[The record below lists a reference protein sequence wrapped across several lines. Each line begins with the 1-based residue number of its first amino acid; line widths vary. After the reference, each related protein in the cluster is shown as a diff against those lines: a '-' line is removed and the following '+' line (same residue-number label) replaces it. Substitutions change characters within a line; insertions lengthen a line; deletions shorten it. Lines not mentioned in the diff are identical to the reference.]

1 MKKIYTGIDLGSHGI
16 KIVVCEVVNNK
27 FHVLAASNTRCKGI
41 KNGIVTDIEEA
52 KMYLVKAKKD
62 VEEML
67 GITID
72 QAVVTVPS
80 SDIVFDIVE
89 GKVLVEA
96 DDKTIS
102 SNDINNVFQE
112 AVLGKVEENRELI
125 TITPILFQ
133 VEDGEEDGGIVK
145 DPKGMTGENLF
156 VKAVIT
162 SIPKANFRNVINLLK
177 ACEIEVVDVTYGSIG
192 DYYEA
197 RNPDF
202 DKSVSAIVN
211 IGYSKTEV
219 SIFNKGIMI
228 KNEIIDSGSRLI
240 DKDLAYVYN
249 LKRSQAKALKEKFAV
264 SNTRYSDINDTIE
277 LTNKNGEDIVLNQLE
292 VSEVVEARLVDL
304 LKLAKKQINILTNR
318 EISYIIITGGIS
330 ELAGFEYVVENV
342 FDRRCSTLDVRT
354 MGIRNNM
361 YSSSYGIIKYFHNKL
376 DLRGLSY
383 SMVSEKEANNL
394 VSTKGKSSNSFND
407 NIISKVFGYFSGE

>member
-1 MKKIYTGIDLGSHGI
+1 MKKIYTGIDLGSFSI

-41 KNGIVTDIEEA
+41 KNGLVTDMEEA
-52 KMYLVKAKKD
+52 SIYLKKAKKE
-62 VEEML
+62 VEDML

-80 SDIVFDIVE
+80 IDKDFDIVE
-89 GKVLVEA
+89 GKVNVEDENKMVSA
-96 DDKTIS
+96 T
-102 SNDINNVFQE
+102 DINNVFQD
-112 AVLGKVEENRELI
+112 AVLGKVNETKELI
-125 TITPILFQ
+125 TITPIFFQ
-133 VEDGEEDGGIVK
+133 VDDKEPVK
-145 DPKGMTGENLF
+145 DPKGMVGESLF

-162 SIPKANFRNVINLLK
+162 SIPKENFRNTVNLLK
-177 ACEIEVVDVTYGSIG
+177 NCGITPVDVTYSIMG

-197 RNPDF
+197 RNIDF
-202 DKSVSAIVN
+202 DKSVSAIIN

-228 KNEIIDSGSRLI
+228 KDEMIDSGSKLI
-240 DKDLAYVYN
+240 DKDLSYVYN
-249 LKRSQAKALKEKFAV
+249 LKRSQARVLKENFAV
-264 SNTRYSDINDTIE
+264 SNTRYSDVNDTIE
-277 LTNKNGEDIVLNQLE
+277 LTNKNGDDITLNQLE

-304 LKLAKKQINILTNR
+304 LRLAKKQINILTNR

-342 FDRRCSTLDVRT
+342 FDRRCSILDINN
-354 MGIRNNM
+354 MGIRSNM
-361 YSSSYGIIKYFHNKL
+361 YSSSYGIVKYFHNKL

-394 VSTKGKSSNSFND
+394 ISTKGKTLNNSHD
-407 NIISKVFGYFSGE
+407 NIISKVFSYFSGE

>member
-1 MKKIYTGIDLGSHGI
+1 MKKIYTGIDLGSFSI

-41 KNGIVTDIEEA
+41 KNGLVTDMEEA
-52 KMYLVKAKKD
+52 SIYLKKAKKE
-62 VEEML
+62 VEDML

-80 SDIVFDIVE
+80 IDKDFDIVE
-89 GKVLVEA
+89 GKVNVEDENKMVSA
-96 DDKTIS
+96 T
-102 SNDINNVFQE
+102 DINNVFQD
-112 AVLGKVEENRELI
+112 AVLGKVNETKELI
-125 TITPILFQ
+125 TITPIFFQ
-133 VEDGEEDGGIVK
+133 VDDKEPVK
-145 DPKGMTGENLF
+145 DPKGMVGESLF

-162 SIPKANFRNVINLLK
+162 SIPKENFRNTVNLLK
-177 ACEIEVVDVTYGSIG
+177 NCGITPVDVTYGIMG

-197 RNPDF
+197 RNIDF
-202 DKSVSAIVN
+202 DKSVSAIIN

-228 KNEIIDSGSRLI
+228 KDEMIDSGSKLI
-240 DKDLAYVYN
+240 DKDLSYVYN
-249 LKRSQAKALKEKFAV
+249 LKRSQARVLKENFAV
-264 SNTRYSDINDTIE
+264 SNTRYSDVNDTIE
-277 LTNKNGEDIVLNQLE
+277 LTNKNGDDITLNQLE

-304 LKLAKKQINILTNR
+304 LRLAKKQINILTNR

-342 FDRRCSTLDVRT
+342 FDRRCSILDINN
-354 MGIRNNM
+354 MGIRSNM
-361 YSSSYGIIKYFHNKL
+361 YSSSYGIVKYFHNKL

-394 VSTKGKSSNSFND
+394 ISTKGKTLNNSHD
-407 NIISKVFGYFSGE
+407 NIISKVFSYFSGE

>member
-1 MKKIYTGIDLGSHGI
+1 MKKIYTGIDLGSFSI

-41 KNGIVTDIEEA
+41 KNGLVTDMEEA
-52 KMYLVKAKKD
+52 SIYLKKAKKE
-62 VEEML
+62 VEDML

-80 SDIVFDIVE
+80 IDKDFDIVE
-89 GKVLVEA
+89 GKVNVE
-96 DDKTIS
+96 DENKMIS
-102 SNDINNVFQE
+102 ATDINNVFQD
-112 AVLGKVEENRELI
+112 AVLGKVNETKELI
-125 TITPILFQ
+125 TITPIFFQ
-133 VEDGEEDGGIVK
+133 VDDKEPVK
-145 DPKGMTGENLF
+145 DPKGMIGESLF

-162 SIPKANFRNVINLLK
+162 SIPKENFRNTVNLLK
-177 ACEIEVVDVTYGSIG
+177 NCGITPVDVTYGIMG

-197 RNPDF
+197 RNIDF
-202 DKSVSAIVN
+202 DKSVSAIIN

-228 KNEIIDSGSRLI
+228 KDEMIDSGSKLI
-240 DKDLAYVYN
+240 DKDLSYVYN
-249 LKRSQAKALKEKFAV
+249 LKRSQARVLKENFAV
-264 SNTRYSDINDTIE
+264 SNTRYSDVNDTIE
-277 LTNKNGEDIVLNQLE
+277 LTNKNGDDITLNQLE

-304 LKLAKKQINILTNR
+304 LRLAKKQINILTNR

-342 FDRRCSTLDVRT
+342 FDRRCSILDINT
-354 MGIRNNM
+354 MGIRSNM
-361 YSSSYGIIKYFHNKL
+361 YSSSYGIVKYFHNKL

-394 VSTKGKSSNSFND
+394 ISTKGKTLNNSHD
-407 NIISKVFGYFSGE
+407 NIISKVFSYFSGE

>member
-1 MKKIYTGIDLGSHGI
+1 MKKIYTGIDLGSFSI

-41 KNGIVTDIEEA
+41 KNGLVTDMEEA
-52 KMYLVKAKKD
+52 SIYLKKAKKE
-62 VEEML
+62 VEDML

-80 SDIVFDIVE
+80 VDKDFDIVE
-89 GKVLVEA
+89 GKVNVEDENKMVSA
-96 DDKTIS
+96 T
-102 SNDINNVFQE
+102 DINNVFQD
-112 AVLGKVEENRELI
+112 AVLGKVNETKELI
-125 TITPILFQ
+125 TITPIFFQ
-133 VEDGEEDGGIVK
+133 VDDKEPVK
-145 DPKGMTGENLF
+145 DPKGMVGESLF

-162 SIPKANFRNVINLLK
+162 SIPKENFRNTVNLLK
-177 ACEIEVVDVTYGSIG
+177 NCGITPVDVTYGIMG

-197 RNPDF
+197 RNIDF
-202 DKSVSAIVN
+202 DKSVSAIIN

-228 KNEIIDSGSRLI
+228 KDEMIDSGSKLI
-240 DKDLAYVYN
+240 DKDLSYVYN
-249 LKRSQAKALKEKFAV
+249 LKRSQAKVLKENFAV
-264 SNTRYSDINDTIE
+264 SNTRYSDVNDTIE
-277 LTNKNGEDIVLNQLE
+277 LTNKNGDDITLNQLE

-304 LKLAKKQINILTNR
+304 LRLAKKQINILTNR

-342 FDRRCSTLDVRT
+342 FDRRCSILDINT
-354 MGIRNNM
+354 MGIRSNM
-361 YSSSYGIIKYFHNKL
+361 YSSSYGIVKYFHNKL

-394 VSTKGKSSNSFND
+394 ISTKGKTLNNSHD
-407 NIISKVFGYFSGE
+407 NIISKVFSYFSGE

>member
-1 MKKIYTGIDLGSHGI
+1 MKKIYTGIDLGSFSI

-27 FHVLAASNTRCKGI
+27 FHVLAASNTRCKSI
-41 KNGIVTDIEEA
+41 KNGLVTDMEEA
-52 KMYLVKAKKD
+52 SIYLKKAKKE
-62 VEEML
+62 VEDML

-80 SDIVFDIVE
+80 IDKDFDIVE
-89 GKVLVEA
+89 GKVNVEDENKMVSA
-96 DDKTIS
+96 T
-102 SNDINNVFQE
+102 DINNVFQD
-112 AVLGKVEENRELI
+112 AVLGKVNETKELI
-125 TITPILFQ
+125 TITPIFFQ
-133 VEDGEEDGGIVK
+133 VDDKEPVK
-145 DPKGMTGENLF
+145 DPKGMVGESLF

-162 SIPKANFRNVINLLK
+162 SIPKENFRNTVNLLK
-177 ACEIEVVDVTYGSIG
+177 NCGITPVDVTYGIMG

-197 RNPDF
+197 RNIDF
-202 DKSVSAIVN
+202 DKSVSAIIN

-228 KNEIIDSGSRLI
+228 KDEMIDSGSNLI
-240 DKDLAYVYN
+240 DKDLSYVYN
-249 LKRSQAKALKEKFAV
+249 LKRSQARVLKENFAV
-264 SNTRYSDINDTIE
+264 SNTRYSDVNDTIE
-277 LTNKNGEDIVLNQLE
+277 LTNKNGDDITLNQLE

-304 LKLAKKQINILTNR
+304 LRLAKKQINILTNR

-342 FDRRCSTLDVRT
+342 FDRRCSILDINT
-354 MGIRNNM
+354 MGIRSNM
-361 YSSSYGIIKYFHNKL
+361 YSSSYGIVKYFHNKL

-394 VSTKGKSSNSFND
+394 ISTKGKTLNNSHD
-407 NIISKVFGYFSGE
+407 NIISKVFSYFSGE

>member
-1 MKKIYTGIDLGSHGI
+1 MKKIYTGIDLGSFSI

-41 KNGIVTDIEEA
+41 KNGLVTDMEEA
-52 KMYLVKAKKD
+52 SIYLKKAKKE
-62 VEEML
+62 VEDML

-80 SDIVFDIVE
+80 IDKDFDIVE
-89 GKVLVEA
+89 GKVNVEDENKMVSA
-96 DDKTIS
+96 T
-102 SNDINNVFQE
+102 DINNVFQD
-112 AVLGKVEENRELI
+112 AVLGKVNETKELI
-125 TITPILFQ
+125 TITPIFFQ
-133 VEDGEEDGGIVK
+133 VDDKEPVK
-145 DPKGMTGENLF
+145 DPKGMVGESLF

-162 SIPKANFRNVINLLK
+162 SIPKENFRNTVNLLK
-177 ACEIEVVDVTYGSIG
+177 NCGITPVDVTYGIMG

-197 RNPDF
+197 RNIDF
-202 DKSVSAIVN
+202 DKSVSAIIN

-228 KNEIIDSGSRLI
+228 KDEMIDSGSKLI
-240 DKDLAYVYN
+240 DKDLSYVYH
-249 LKRSQAKALKEKFAV
+249 LKRSQARVLKENFAV
-264 SNTRYSDINDTIE
+264 SNTRYSDVNDTIE
-277 LTNKNGEDIVLNQLE
+277 LTNKNGDDITLNQLE

-304 LKLAKKQINILTNR
+304 LRLAKKQINILTNR

-342 FDRRCSTLDVRT
+342 FDRRCSILDINT
-354 MGIRNNM
+354 MGIRSNM
-361 YSSSYGIIKYFHNKL
+361 YSSSYGIVKYFHNKL

-394 VSTKGKSSNSFND
+394 ISTKGKTLNNSHD
-407 NIISKVFGYFSGE
+407 NIISKVFSYFSGE

>member
-1 MKKIYTGIDLGSHGI
+1 MKKIYTGIDLGSFSI

-41 KNGIVTDIEEA
+41 KNGLVTDMEEA
-52 KMYLVKAKKD
+52 SIYLKKAKKE
-62 VEEML
+62 VEDML

-80 SDIVFDIVE
+80 IDKDFDIVE
-89 GKVLVEA
+89 GKVNVEDENKMVSA
-96 DDKTIS
+96 T
-102 SNDINNVFQE
+102 DINNVFQD
-112 AVLGKVEENRELI
+112 AVLGKVNETKELI
-125 TITPILFQ
+125 TITPIFFQ
-133 VEDGEEDGGIVK
+133 VDDKEPVK
-145 DPKGMTGENLF
+145 DPKGMIGESLF

-162 SIPKANFRNVINLLK
+162 SIPKENFRNTVNLLK
-177 ACEIEVVDVTYGSIG
+177 NCGITPVDVTYGIMG

-197 RNPDF
+197 RNIDF
-202 DKSVSAIVN
+202 DKSVSAIIN

-228 KNEIIDSGSRLI
+228 KDEMIDSGSKLI
-240 DKDLAYVYN
+240 DKDLSYVYN
-249 LKRSQAKALKEKFAV
+249 LKRSQARVLKENFAV
-264 SNTRYSDINDTIE
+264 SNTRYSDVNDTIE
-277 LTNKNGEDIVLNQLE
+277 LTNKNGDDITLNQLE

-304 LKLAKKQINILTNR
+304 LRLAKKQINILTNR

-342 FDRRCSTLDVRT
+342 FGRRCSILDINT
-354 MGIRNNM
+354 MGIRSNM
-361 YSSSYGIIKYFHNKL
+361 YSSSYGIVKYFHNKL

-394 VSTKGKSSNSFND
+394 ISTKGKTLNNSHD
-407 NIISKVFGYFSGE
+407 NIISKVFSYFSGE

>member
-1 MKKIYTGIDLGSHGI
+1 MKKIYTGIDLGSFSI

-41 KNGIVTDIEEA
+41 KNGLVTDIEEA
-52 KMYLVKAKKD
+52 SIYLKKAKKE
-62 VEEML
+62 VEDML

-80 SDIVFDIVE
+80 IDKDFDIVE
-89 GKVLVEA
+89 GKVTVE
-96 DDKTIS
+96 DENKMVSGT
-102 SNDINNVFQE
+102 DINNVFQD
-112 AVLGKVEENRELI
+112 AVLGKVNETKELI
-125 TITPILFQ
+125 TITPIFFQ
-133 VEDGEEDGGIVK
+133 VDDKEPVK
-145 DPKGMTGENLF
+145 DPKGMLGESLF

-162 SIPKANFRNVINLLK
+162 SIPKENFRNTVNLLK
-177 ACEIEVVDVTYGSIG
+177 SCNITPVDVTYGIIG

-197 RNPDF
+197 RNIDF
-202 DKSVSAIVN
+202 DKSVSAIIN

-228 KNEIIDSGSRLI
+228 KDEMIDSGSKLI
-240 DKDLAYVYN
+240 DKDLSYVYN
-249 LKRSQAKALKEKFAV
+249 LKRSQARVLKENFAV
-264 SNTRYSDINDTIE
+264 SNTRYSDVNDTIE
-277 LTNKNGEDIVLNQLE
+277 LTNKNGDDITLNQLE

-304 LKLAKKQINILTNR
+304 LRLAKKQINILTNR

-342 FDRRCSTLDVRT
+342 FDRRCSILDIGT
-354 MGIRNNM
+354 MGIRSNM

-394 VSTKGKSSNSFND
+394 ISTKGKTLNNSHD
-407 NIISKVFGYFSGE
+407 NIISKVFSYFSGE

>member
-1 MKKIYTGIDLGSHGI
+1 MKKIYTGIDLGSFSI

-41 KNGIVTDIEEA
+41 KNGLVTDMEEA
-52 KMYLVKAKKD
+52 SIYLKKAKKE
-62 VEEML
+62 VEDML

-80 SDIVFDIVE
+80 VDKDFDIVE
-89 GKVLVEA
+89 GKVNVEDENKMVSA
-96 DDKTIS
+96 T
-102 SNDINNVFQE
+102 DINNVFQD
-112 AVLGKVEENRELI
+112 AVLGRVNETKELI
-125 TITPILFQ
+125 TITPIFFQ
-133 VEDGEEDGGIVK
+133 VDDKEPVK
-145 DPKGMTGENLF
+145 DPKGMVGESLF

-162 SIPKANFRNVINLLK
+162 SIPKENFRNTVNLLK
-177 ACEIEVVDVTYGSIG
+177 NCGITPVDVTYGIMG

-197 RNPDF
+197 RNIDF
-202 DKSVSAIVN
+202 DKSVSAIIN

-228 KNEIIDSGSRLI
+228 KDEMIDSGSKLI
-240 DKDLAYVYN
+240 DKDLSYVYN
-249 LKRSQAKALKEKFAV
+249 LKRSQAKALKENFAV
-264 SNTRYSDINDTIE
+264 SNTRYSDVNDTIE
-277 LTNKNGEDIVLNQLE
+277 LTNKNGDDITLNQLE

-304 LKLAKKQINILTNR
+304 LRLAKKQINILTNR

-342 FDRRCSTLDVRT
+342 FDRRCSILDINT
-354 MGIRNNM
+354 MGIRSNM
-361 YSSSYGIIKYFHNKL
+361 YSSSYGIVKYFHNKL

-394 VSTKGKSSNSFND
+394 ISTKGKTLNNSHD
-407 NIISKVFGYFSGE
+407 NIISKVFSYFSGE

>member
-1 MKKIYTGIDLGSHGI
+1 MKKIYTGIDLGSFSI

-41 KNGIVTDIEEA
+41 KNGLVTDMEEA
-52 KMYLVKAKKD
+52 SIYLKKAKKE
-62 VEEML
+62 VEDML

-72 QAVVTVPS
+72 QAVVTVS
-80 SDIVFDIVE
+80 SIDKDFDIVE
-89 GKVLVEA
+89 GKVNVEDENKMVSA
-96 DDKTIS
+96 T
-102 SNDINNVFQE
+102 DINNVFQD
-112 AVLGKVEENRELI
+112 AVLGKVNETKELI
-125 TITPILFQ
+125 TITPIFFQ
-133 VEDGEEDGGIVK
+133 VDDKEPVK
-145 DPKGMTGENLF
+145 DPKGMVGESLF

-162 SIPKANFRNVINLLK
+162 SIPKENFRNTVNLLK
-177 ACEIEVVDVTYGSIG
+177 SCGITPVDVTYGIMG

-197 RNPDF
+197 RNIDF
-202 DKSVSAIVN
+202 DKSVSAIIN

-228 KNEIIDSGSRLI
+228 KDEMIDSGSKLI
-240 DKDLAYVYN
+240 DKDLSYVYN
-249 LKRSQAKALKEKFAV
+249 LKRSQARVLKENFAV
-264 SNTRYSDINDTIE
+264 SNTRYSDVNDTIE
-277 LTNKNGEDIVLNQLE
+277 LTNKNGDDITLNQLE

-304 LKLAKKQINILTNR
+304 LRLAKKQINILTNR

-342 FDRRCSTLDVRT
+342 FDRRCSILDINT
-354 MGIRNNM
+354 MGIRSNM
-361 YSSSYGIIKYFHNKL
+361 YSSSYGIVKYFHNKL

-394 VSTKGKSSNSFND
+394 ISTKGKTLNNSHD
-407 NIISKVFGYFSGE
+407 NIISKVFSYFSGE

>member
-1 MKKIYTGIDLGSHGI
+1 MKKIYTGIDLGSFSI
-16 KIVVCEVVNNK
+16 KIVVCEVVNNR

-41 KNGIVTDIEEA
+41 KNGLVTDMEEA
-52 KMYLVKAKKD
+52 SIYLKKAKKE
-62 VEEML
+62 VEDML

-80 SDIVFDIVE
+80 IDKDFDIVE
-89 GKVLVEA
+89 GKVNVEDENKMVSA
-96 DDKTIS
+96 T
-102 SNDINNVFQE
+102 DINNVFQD
-112 AVLGKVEENRELI
+112 AVLGKVNETKELI
-125 TITPILFQ
+125 TITPIFFQ
-133 VEDGEEDGGIVK
+133 VDDKEPVK
-145 DPKGMTGENLF
+145 DPKGMVGESLF

-162 SIPKANFRNVINLLK
+162 SIPKENFRNTVNLLK
-177 ACEIEVVDVTYGSIG
+177 NCGITPVDVTYGIMG

-197 RNPDF
+197 RNIDF
-202 DKSVSAIVN
+202 DKSVSAIIN

-228 KNEIIDSGSRLI
+228 KDEMIDSGSKLI
-240 DKDLAYVYN
+240 DKDLSYVYN
-249 LKRSQAKALKEKFAV
+249 LKRSQARVLKENFAV
-264 SNTRYSDINDTIE
+264 SNTRYSDVNDTIE
-277 LTNKNGEDIVLNQLE
+277 LTNKNGDDITLNQLE

-304 LKLAKKQINILTNR
+304 LRLAKKQINILTNR

-342 FDRRCSTLDVRT
+342 FDRRCSILDINT
-354 MGIRNNM
+354 MGIRSNM
-361 YSSSYGIIKYFHNKL
+361 YSSSYGIVKYFHNKL

-394 VSTKGKSSNSFND
+394 ISTKGKTLNNSHD
-407 NIISKVFGYFSGE
+407 NIISKVFSYFSGE

>member
-1 MKKIYTGIDLGSHGI
+1 MKKIYTGIDLGSFSI

-41 KNGIVTDIEEA
+41 KNGLITDMEEA
-52 KMYLVKAKKD
+52 SIYLKKAKKE
-62 VEEML
+62 VEDML

-80 SDIVFDIVE
+80 IDKDFDIVE
-89 GKVLVEA
+89 GKVNVEDENKMVSA
-96 DDKTIS
+96 T
-102 SNDINNVFQE
+102 DINNVFQD
-112 AVLGKVEENRELI
+112 AVLGKVNETKELI
-125 TITPILFQ
+125 TITPIFFQ
-133 VEDGEEDGGIVK
+133 VDDKEPVK
-145 DPKGMTGENLF
+145 DPKGMIGESLF

-162 SIPKANFRNVINLLK
+162 SIPKENFRNTVNLLK
-177 ACEIEVVDVTYGSIG
+177 NCGITPVDVTYGIMG

-197 RNPDF
+197 RNIDF
-202 DKSVSAIVN
+202 DKSVSAIIN

-228 KNEIIDSGSRLI
+228 KDEMIDSGSKLI
-240 DKDLAYVYN
+240 DKDLSYVYN
-249 LKRSQAKALKEKFAV
+249 LKRSQARVLKENFAV
-264 SNTRYSDINDTIE
+264 SNTRYSDVNDTIE
-277 LTNKNGEDIVLNQLE
+277 LTNKNGDDITLNQLE

-304 LKLAKKQINILTNR
+304 LRLAKKQINILTNR

-342 FDRRCSTLDVRT
+342 FDRRCSILDINT
-354 MGIRNNM
+354 MGIRSNM
-361 YSSSYGIIKYFHNKL
+361 YSSSYGIVKYFHNKL

-394 VSTKGKSSNSFND
+394 ISTKGKTLNNSHD
-407 NIISKVFGYFSGE
+407 NIISKVFSYFSGE

>member
-1 MKKIYTGIDLGSHGI
+1 MKKIYTGIDLGSFSI

-41 KNGIVTDIEEA
+41 KNGLVTDMEEA
-52 KMYLVKAKKD
+52 SIYLKKAKKE
-62 VEEML
+62 VEDML

-80 SDIVFDIVE
+80 IDKDFDIVE
-89 GKVLVEA
+89 GKVNVEDENKMVSA
-96 DDKTIS
+96 T
-102 SNDINNVFQE
+102 DINNVFQD
-112 AVLGKVEENRELI
+112 AVLGKVNETKELI
-125 TITPILFQ
+125 TITPIFFQ
-133 VEDGEEDGGIVK
+133 VDDKESVK
-145 DPKGMTGENLF
+145 DPKGMVGESLF

-162 SIPKANFRNVINLLK
+162 SIPKENFRNTVNLLK
-177 ACEIEVVDVTYGSIG
+177 NGGITPVDVTYGIMG

-197 RNPDF
+197 RNIDF
-202 DKSVSAIVN
+202 DKSVSAIIN

-228 KNEIIDSGSRLI
+228 KDEMIDSGSKLI
-240 DKDLAYVYN
+240 DKDLSYVYN
-249 LKRSQAKALKEKFAV
+249 LKRSQARVLKENFAV
-264 SNTRYSDINDTIE
+264 SNTRYSDVNDTIE
-277 LTNKNGEDIVLNQLE
+277 LTNKNGDDITLNQLE

-304 LKLAKKQINILTNR
+304 LRLAKKQINILTNR

-342 FDRRCSTLDVRT
+342 FDRRCSILDINT
-354 MGIRNNM
+354 MGIRSNM
-361 YSSSYGIIKYFHNKL
+361 YSSSYGIVKYFHNKL

-394 VSTKGKSSNSFND
+394 ISTKGKTLNNSHD
-407 NIISKVFGYFSGE
+407 NIISKVFSYFSGE

>member
-1 MKKIYTGIDLGSHGI
+1 MKKIYTGIDLGSFSI

-41 KNGIVTDIEEA
+41 KNGLVTDMEEA
-52 KMYLVKAKKD
+52 SIYLKKAKKE
-62 VEEML
+62 VEDML

-80 SDIVFDIVE
+80 IDKDFDIVE
-89 GKVLVEA
+89 GKVNVEDENKMVSA
-96 DDKTIS
+96 T
-102 SNDINNVFQE
+102 DINNVFQD
-112 AVLGKVEENRELI
+112 AVLGKVNETKELI
-125 TITPILFQ
+125 TITPIFFQ
-133 VEDGEEDGGIVK
+133 VDDKEPVK
-145 DPKGMTGENLF
+145 DPKGMIGESLF

-162 SIPKANFRNVINLLK
+162 SIPKENFRNTVNLLK
-177 ACEIEVVDVTYGSIG
+177 NCGITPVDVTYGIMG

-197 RNPDF
+197 RNIDF
-202 DKSVSAIVN
+202 DKSVSAIIN

-228 KNEIIDSGSRLI
+228 KDEMIDSWSKLI
-240 DKDLAYVYN
+240 DKDLSYVYN
-249 LKRSQAKALKEKFAV
+249 LKRSQARVLKENFAV
-264 SNTRYSDINDTIE
+264 SNTRYSDVNDTIE
-277 LTNKNGEDIVLNQLE
+277 LTNKNGDDITLNQLE

-304 LKLAKKQINILTNR
+304 LRLAKKQINILTNR

-342 FDRRCSTLDVRT
+342 FDRRCSILDINT
-354 MGIRNNM
+354 MGIRSNM
-361 YSSSYGIIKYFHNKL
+361 YSSSYGIVKYFHNKL

-394 VSTKGKSSNSFND
+394 ISTKGKTLNNSHD
-407 NIISKVFGYFSGE
+407 NIISKVFSYFSGE

>member
-1 MKKIYTGIDLGSHGI
+1 MKKIYTGIDFGSFSI

-41 KNGIVTDIEEA
+41 KNGLVTDMEEA
-52 KMYLVKAKKD
+52 SIYLKKAKKE
-62 VEEML
+62 VEDML

-80 SDIVFDIVE
+80 IDKDFDIVE
-89 GKVLVEA
+89 GKVNVEDENKMVSA
-96 DDKTIS
+96 T
-102 SNDINNVFQE
+102 DINNVFQD
-112 AVLGKVEENRELI
+112 AVLGKVNETKELI
-125 TITPILFQ
+125 TITPIFFQ
-133 VEDGEEDGGIVK
+133 VDDKEPVK
-145 DPKGMTGENLF
+145 DPKGMVGESLF

-162 SIPKANFRNVINLLK
+162 SIPKENFRNTVNLLK
-177 ACEIEVVDVTYGSIG
+177 NGGITPVDVTYGIMG

-197 RNPDF
+197 RNIDF
-202 DKSVSAIVN
+202 DKSVSAIIN

-228 KNEIIDSGSRLI
+228 KDEMIDSGSKLI
-240 DKDLAYVYN
+240 DKDLSYVYN
-249 LKRSQAKALKEKFAV
+249 LKRSQARVLKENFAV
-264 SNTRYSDINDTIE
+264 SNTRYSDVNDTIE
-277 LTNKNGEDIVLNQLE
+277 LTNKNGDDITLNQLE

-304 LKLAKKQINILTNR
+304 LRLAKKQINILTNR

-342 FDRRCSTLDVRT
+342 FDRRCSILDINT
-354 MGIRNNM
+354 MGIRSNM
-361 YSSSYGIIKYFHNKL
+361 YSSSYGIVKYFHNKL

-394 VSTKGKSSNSFND
+394 ISTKGKTLNNSHD
-407 NIISKVFGYFSGE
+407 NIISKVFSYFSGE

>member
-1 MKKIYTGIDLGSHGI
+1 MKKIYTGIDLGSHSI

-52 KMYLVKAKKD
+52 SFYLTKAKQD
-62 VEEML
+62 VEGML
-67 GITID
+67 GITVD
-72 QAVVTVPS
+72 QAVVTVSS
-80 SDIVFDIVE
+80 SDIDFDIVE
-89 GKVLVEA
+89 GNISVEA
-96 DDKTIS
+96 EDKIIS

-112 AVLGKVEENRELI
+112 AVIGRIEENKELI

-133 VEDGEEDGGIVK
+133 VDDGDTVK
-145 DPKGMTGENLF
+145 DPKGMTGEKLF
-156 VKAVIT
+156 VKAVVT
-162 SIPKANFRNVINLLK
+162 SVPKVNFKNVISLMK
-177 ACEIEVVDVTYGSIG
+177 ACEIEAVDVIYGAVG

-202 DKSVSAIVN
+202 DKTVSAIIN

-249 LKRSQAKALKEKFAV
+249 LKRSQARALKENFAV
-264 SNTRYSDINDTIE
+264 SNTRYSDINDTVE
-277 LTNKNGEDIVLNQLE
+277 LTNKNGEELVLNQLE

-342 FDRRCSTLDVRT
+342 FDRRCSTLDIRT

-383 SMVSEKEANNL
+383 SMVSDEEANIL
-394 VSTKGKSSNSFND
+394 VSTKGKSSSSFND

>member
-1 MKKIYTGIDLGSHGI
+1 MKKIYTGIDLGSFSI

-41 KNGIVTDIEEA
+41 KNGLVTDMEEA
-52 KMYLVKAKKD
+52 SIYLKKAKKE
-62 VEEML
+62 VEDML

-80 SDIVFDIVE
+80 IDKDFDIVE
-89 GKVLVEA
+89 GKVNVEDENKMVSA
-96 DDKTIS
+96 T
-102 SNDINNVFQE
+102 DINNVFQD
-112 AVLGKVEENRELI
+112 AVLGKVNETKELI
-125 TITPILFQ
+125 TITPIFFQ
-133 VEDGEEDGGIVK
+133 VDDKEPVK
-145 DPKGMTGENLF
+145 DPKGMVGESLF

-162 SIPKANFRNVINLLK
+162 SIPKENFRNTVNLLK
-177 ACEIEVVDVTYGSIG
+177 NCGITPVDVTYGIMG

-197 RNPDF
+197 RNIDF
-202 DKSVSAIVN
+202 DKSVSAIIN

-228 KNEIIDSGSRLI
+228 KDEMIDSGSKLI
-240 DKDLAYVYN
+240 DKDLSYVYN
-249 LKRSQAKALKEKFAV
+249 LKHSQAKALKENFAV
-264 SNTRYSDINDTIE
+264 SNTRYSDVNDTIE
-277 LTNKNGEDIVLNQLE
+277 LTNKNGDDITLNQLE

-304 LKLAKKQINILTNR
+304 LRLAKKQINILTNR

-342 FDRRCSTLDVRT
+342 FDRRCSILDINT
-354 MGIRNNM
+354 MGIRSNM

-394 VSTKGKSSNSFND
+394 ISTKGKTLNNSHD
-407 NIISKVFGYFSGE
+407 NIISKVFSYFSGE

>member
-1 MKKIYTGIDLGSHGI
+1 MKKIYTGIDLGSFSI

-41 KNGIVTDIEEA
+41 KNGLVTDMEEA
-52 KMYLVKAKKD
+52 SIYLKKAKKE
-62 VEEML
+62 VEDML

-80 SDIVFDIVE
+80 IDKDFDIVE
-89 GKVLVEA
+89 GKVNVEDENKMVSA
-96 DDKTIS
+96 T
-102 SNDINNVFQE
+102 DINNVFQD
-112 AVLGKVEENRELI
+112 AVLGKVNETKELI
-125 TITPILFQ
+125 TITPIFFQ
-133 VEDGEEDGGIVK
+133 VDDKEPVK
-145 DPKGMTGENLF
+145 DPKGMVGESLF

-162 SIPKANFRNVINLLK
+162 SIPKENFRNTVNLLK
-177 ACEIEVVDVTYGSIG
+177 NCGITPVDVTYGIM
-192 DYYEA
+192 
-197 RNPDF
+197 DF
-202 DKSVSAIVN
+202 YKSVSAIIN

-228 KNEIIDSGSRLI
+228 KDEMIDSGSKLI
-240 DKDLAYVYN
+240 DKDLSYVYN
-249 LKRSQAKALKEKFAV
+249 LKRSQARVLKENFAV
-264 SNTRYSDINDTIE
+264 SNTRYSDVNDTIE
-277 LTNKNGEDIVLNQLE
+277 LTNKNGDDITLNQLE

-304 LKLAKKQINILTNR
+304 LRLAKKQINILTNR

-342 FDRRCSTLDVRT
+342 FDRRCSILDINT
-354 MGIRNNM
+354 MGIRSNM
-361 YSSSYGIIKYFHNKL
+361 YSSSYGIVKYFHNKL

-394 VSTKGKSSNSFND
+394 ISTKGKTLNNSHD
-407 NIISKVFGYFSGE
+407 NIISKVFSYFSGE

>member
-1 MKKIYTGIDLGSHGI
+1 MKKIYTGIDLGSFSI

-27 FHVLAASNTRCKGI
+27 FHILAASNTRCKGI
-41 KNGIVTDIEEA
+41 KNGLVTDMEEA
-52 KMYLVKAKKD
+52 SIYLKKAKKE
-62 VEEML
+62 VEDML

-80 SDIVFDIVE
+80 IDKDFDIVE
-89 GKVLVEA
+89 GKVNVEDENKMVSA
-96 DDKTIS
+96 T
-102 SNDINNVFQE
+102 DINNVFQD
-112 AVLGKVEENRELI
+112 AVLGKVNETKELI
-125 TITPILFQ
+125 TITPIFFQ
-133 VEDGEEDGGIVK
+133 VDDKEPVK
-145 DPKGMTGENLF
+145 DPKGMIGESLF

-162 SIPKANFRNVINLLK
+162 SIPKENFRNTVNLLK
-177 ACEIEVVDVTYGSIG
+177 NCGITPVDVTYGIMG

-197 RNPDF
+197 RNIDF
-202 DKSVSAIVN
+202 DKSVSAIIN

-228 KNEIIDSGSRLI
+228 KDEMIDSGSKLI
-240 DKDLAYVYN
+240 DKDLSYVYN
-249 LKRSQAKALKEKFAV
+249 LKRSQARVLKENFAV
-264 SNTRYSDINDTIE
+264 SNTRYSDVNDTIE
-277 LTNKNGEDIVLNQLE
+277 LTNKNGDDITLNQLE

-304 LKLAKKQINILTNR
+304 LRLAKKQINILTNR

-342 FDRRCSTLDVRT
+342 FDRRCSILDINT
-354 MGIRNNM
+354 MGIRSNM
-361 YSSSYGIIKYFHNKL
+361 YSSSYGIVKYFHNKL

-394 VSTKGKSSNSFND
+394 ISTKGKTLNNSHD
-407 NIISKVFGYFSGE
+407 NIISKVFSYFSGE

>member
-1 MKKIYTGIDLGSHGI
+1 MKKIYTGIDLGSFSI

-41 KNGIVTDIEEA
+41 KNGLVTDMEEA
-52 KMYLVKAKKD
+52 SIYLKKAKKE
-62 VEEML
+62 VEDML

-80 SDIVFDIVE
+80 IDKDFDIVE
-89 GKVLVEA
+89 GKVNVEDENKMVSA
-96 DDKTIS
+96 T
-102 SNDINNVFQE
+102 DINNVFQD
-112 AVLGKVEENRELI
+112 AVLGKVNETKELI
-125 TITPILFQ
+125 TITPIFFQ
-133 VEDGEEDGGIVK
+133 VDDKEPVK
-145 DPKGMTGENLF
+145 DPKGMVGESLF

-162 SIPKANFRNVINLLK
+162 SIPKENYRNTVNLLK
-177 ACEIEVVDVTYGSIG
+177 NCGITPVDVTYGIMG

-197 RNPDF
+197 RNIDF
-202 DKSVSAIVN
+202 DKSVSAIIN

-228 KNEIIDSGSRLI
+228 KDEMIDSGSKLI
-240 DKDLAYVYN
+240 DKDLSYVYN
-249 LKRSQAKALKEKFAV
+249 LKRSQARVLKENFAV
-264 SNTRYSDINDTIE
+264 SNTRYSDVNDTIE
-277 LTNKNGEDIVLNQLE
+277 LTNKNGDDITLNQLE

-304 LKLAKKQINILTNR
+304 LRLAKKQINILTNR

-342 FDRRCSTLDVRT
+342 FDRRCSILDINT
-354 MGIRNNM
+354 MGIRSNM
-361 YSSSYGIIKYFHNKL
+361 YSSSYGIVKYFHNKL

-394 VSTKGKSSNSFND
+394 ISTKGKTLNNSHD
-407 NIISKVFGYFSGE
+407 NIISKVFSYFSGE

>member
-1 MKKIYTGIDLGSHGI
+1 MKKIYTGIDLGSFSI

-41 KNGIVTDIEEA
+41 KNGLVTDMEEA
-52 KMYLVKAKKD
+52 SIYLKKAKKE
-62 VEEML
+62 VEDML

-80 SDIVFDIVE
+80 IDKDFDIVE
-89 GKVLVEA
+89 GKVNVEDENKMVSA
-96 DDKTIS
+96 T
-102 SNDINNVFQE
+102 DINNVFQD
-112 AVLGKVEENRELI
+112 AVLGKVNETKELI
-125 TITPILFQ
+125 TITPIFFQ
-133 VEDGEEDGGIVK
+133 VDDKEPVK
-145 DPKGMTGENLF
+145 DPKGMVGESLF

-162 SIPKANFRNVINLLK
+162 SIPKENFRNTVNLLK
-177 ACEIEVVDVTYGSIG
+177 SCGITPVDVTYGIMG

-197 RNPDF
+197 RNIDF
-202 DKSVSAIVN
+202 DKSVSAIIN

-228 KNEIIDSGSRLI
+228 KDEMIDSGSKLI
-240 DKDLAYVYN
+240 DKDLSYVYN
-249 LKRSQAKALKEKFAV
+249 LKRSQARVLKENFAV
-264 SNTRYSDINDTIE
+264 SNTRYSDVNDTIE
-277 LTNKNGEDIVLNQLE
+277 LTNKNGDDITLNQLE

-304 LKLAKKQINILTNR
+304 LRLAKKQINILTTR

-342 FDRRCSTLDVRT
+342 FDRRCSILDINT
-354 MGIRNNM
+354 MGIRSNM
-361 YSSSYGIIKYFHNKL
+361 YSSSYGIVKYFHNKL

-394 VSTKGKSSNSFND
+394 ISTKGKTLNNSHD
-407 NIISKVFGYFSGE
+407 NIISKVFSYFSGE

>member
-1 MKKIYTGIDLGSHGI
+1 MKKIYTGIDLGSYSI
-16 KIVVCEVVNNK
+16 KIVVCEVINNK
-27 FHVLAASNTRCKGI
+27 FHVLAASNTRCSGI
-41 KNGIVTDIEEA
+41 KNGIVTDIDEA
-52 KMYLVKAKKD
+52 KIYLEKAKKD
-62 VEEML
+62 VEGML

-72 QAVVTVPS
+72 QAVVTVS
-80 SDIVFDIVE
+80 SMDRTFDIVE
-89 GKVLVEA
+89 GEVAIENENKLV
-96 DDKTIS
+96 S
-102 SNDINNVFQE
+102 SNDISNVFQE
-112 AVLGKVEENRELI
+112 AVLGRVPENKELI
-125 TITPILFQ
+125 TITPISFQ
-133 VEDGEEDGGIVK
+133 VDDGKTVK
-145 DPKGMTGENLF
+145 DPKGMLGEKLHL
-156 VKAVIT
+156 KAVIT
-162 SIPKANFRNVINLLK
+162 SIPKENFKNVIYLLK
-177 ACEIEVVDVTYGSIG
+177 SCDIEAVDVTYGSIG

-197 RNPDF
+197 RNQDF
-202 DKSVSAIVN
+202 DRSVSAIIN

-228 KNEIIDSGSRLI
+228 KNEIINNGSKLI

-249 LKRSQAKALKEKFAV
+249 LKRSQARFLKENFAV

-292 VSEVVEARLVDL
+292 VSEVVEARLIDL

-342 FDRRCSTLDVRT
+342 FDRRCSTLDIGT

-383 SMVSEKEANNL
+383 SMVSEKEASNL
-394 VSTKGKSSNSFND
+394 VSTKGKSSNNFHD

>member
-1 MKKIYTGIDLGSHGI
+1 MKKIYTGIDLGSFSI

-41 KNGIVTDIEEA
+41 KNGLVTDMEEA
-52 KMYLVKAKKD
+52 SIYLKKAKKE
-62 VEEML
+62 VEDML

-80 SDIVFDIVE
+80 IDKDFDIVE
-89 GKVLVEA
+89 GKVNVEDENKMVSA
-96 DDKTIS
+96 T
-102 SNDINNVFQE
+102 DINNVFQD
-112 AVLGKVEENRELI
+112 AVLGKVNETKELI
-125 TITPILFQ
+125 TITPIFFQ
-133 VEDGEEDGGIVK
+133 VDDKEPVK
-145 DPKGMTGENLF
+145 DPKGMVGESLF

-162 SIPKANFRNVINLLK
+162 SIPKENFRNTVNLLK
-177 ACEIEVVDVTYGSIG
+177 NCGITPVDVTYGIMG

-197 RNPDF
+197 RNIDF
-202 DKSVSAIVN
+202 DKSVSAIIN
-211 IGYSKTEV
+211 IGYSKTEI

-228 KNEIIDSGSRLI
+228 KDEMIDSGSKLI
-240 DKDLAYVYN
+240 DKDLSYVYN
-249 LKRSQAKALKEKFAV
+249 LKRSQARVLKENFAV
-264 SNTRYSDINDTIE
+264 SNTRYSDVNDTIE
-277 LTNKNGEDIVLNQLE
+277 LTNKNGDDITLNQLE

-304 LKLAKKQINILTNR
+304 LRLAKKQINILTNR

-342 FDRRCSTLDVRT
+342 FDRRCSILDINT
-354 MGIRNNM
+354 MGIRSNM
-361 YSSSYGIIKYFHNKL
+361 YSSSYGIVKYFHNKL

-394 VSTKGKSSNSFND
+394 ISTKGKTLNNSHD
-407 NIISKVFGYFSGE
+407 NIISKVFSYFSGE

>member
-1 MKKIYTGIDLGSHGI
+1 MKKIYTGIDLGSFSI

-41 KNGIVTDIEEA
+41 KNGLVTDMEEA
-52 KMYLVKAKKD
+52 SIYLKKAKKE
-62 VEEML
+62 VEDML

-80 SDIVFDIVE
+80 IDKDFDIVE
-89 GKVLVEA
+89 GKVNVEDENKMVSA
-96 DDKTIS
+96 T
-102 SNDINNVFQE
+102 DINNVFQD
-112 AVLGKVEENRELI
+112 AVLGKVNETKELI
-125 TITPILFQ
+125 TITPIFFQ
-133 VEDGEEDGGIVK
+133 VDDKEPVK
-145 DPKGMTGENLF
+145 DPKGMIGESLF

-162 SIPKANFRNVINLLK
+162 SIPKENFRNTVNLLK
-177 ACEIEVVDVTYGSIG
+177 NCGITPVDVTYGIMG

-197 RNPDF
+197 RNIDF
-202 DKSVSAIVN
+202 DKSVSAIIN

-228 KNEIIDSGSRLI
+228 KDEMIDSGSKLI
-240 DKDLAYVYN
+240 DKDLSYVYN
-249 LKRSQAKALKEKFAV
+249 LKRSQARALKENFAV
-264 SNTRYSDINDTIE
+264 SNTRYSDVNDTIE
-277 LTNKNGEDIVLNQLE
+277 LTNKNGDDITLNQLE

-304 LKLAKKQINILTNR
+304 LRLAKKQINILTNR

-342 FDRRCSTLDVRT
+342 FDRRCSILDINT
-354 MGIRNNM
+354 MGIRSNM
-361 YSSSYGIIKYFHNKL
+361 YSSSYGIVKYFHNKL

-394 VSTKGKSSNSFND
+394 ISTKGKTLNNSHD
-407 NIISKVFGYFSGE
+407 NIISKVFSYFSGE

>member
-1 MKKIYTGIDLGSHGI
+1 MKKIYTGIDLGSFSI

-41 KNGIVTDIEEA
+41 KNGLVTDIEEA
-52 KMYLVKAKKD
+52 SIYLKKAKKE
-62 VEEML
+62 VEDML

-80 SDIVFDIVE
+80 IDKDFDIVE
-89 GKVLVEA
+89 GKVNVENENKMVSA
-96 DDKTIS
+96 T
-102 SNDINNVFQE
+102 DINNVFQD
-112 AVLGKVEENRELI
+112 AVLGKVNETKELI
-125 TITPILFQ
+125 TITPIFFQ
-133 VEDGEEDGGIVK
+133 VDDKEPVK
-145 DPKGMTGENLF
+145 DPKGMIGESLF

-162 SIPKANFRNVINLLK
+162 SIPKENFRNTVNLLK
-177 ACEIEVVDVTYGSIG
+177 NCGITPVDVTYGIMG

-197 RNPDF
+197 RNIDF
-202 DKSVSAIVN
+202 DKGVSAIIN

-228 KNEIIDSGSRLI
+228 KDEMIDSGSKLI
-240 DKDLAYVYN
+240 DKDLSYVYN
-249 LKRSQAKALKEKFAV
+249 LKRSQARVLKENFAV
-264 SNTRYSDINDTIE
+264 SNTRYSDVNDTIE
-277 LTNKNGEDIVLNQLE
+277 LTNKNGDDITLNQLE

-304 LKLAKKQINILTNR
+304 LRLAKKQINILTNR

-342 FDRRCSTLDVRT
+342 FDRRCSILDINT
-354 MGIRNNM
+354 MGIRSNM
-361 YSSSYGIIKYFHNKL
+361 YSSSYGIVKYFHNKL

-394 VSTKGKSSNSFND
+394 ISTKGKTLNNSHD
-407 NIISKVFGYFSGE
+407 NIISKVFSYFSGE

>member
-1 MKKIYTGIDLGSHGI
+1 MKKIYTGIDLGSFSI

-27 FHVLAASNTRCKGI
+27 FHILAASNTRCKGI
-41 KNGIVTDIEEA
+41 KNGLVTDMEEA
-52 KMYLVKAKKD
+52 SIYLKKAKKE
-62 VEEML
+62 VEDML

-80 SDIVFDIVE
+80 IDKDFDIVE
-89 GKVLVEA
+89 GKVNVEDENKMVSA
-96 DDKTIS
+96 T
-102 SNDINNVFQE
+102 DINNVFQD
-112 AVLGKVEENRELI
+112 AVLGKVNETKELI
-125 TITPILFQ
+125 TITPIFFQ
-133 VEDGEEDGGIVK
+133 VDDKEPVK
-145 DPKGMTGENLF
+145 DPKGMVGESLF

-162 SIPKANFRNVINLLK
+162 SIPKENFRNTVNLLK
-177 ACEIEVVDVTYGSIG
+177 NCGITPVDVTYGIMG

-197 RNPDF
+197 RNIDF
-202 DKSVSAIVN
+202 DKSVSAIIN

-228 KNEIIDSGSRLI
+228 KDEMIDSGSKLI
-240 DKDLAYVYN
+240 DKDLSYVYN
-249 LKRSQAKALKEKFAV
+249 LKRSQARVLKENFAV
-264 SNTRYSDINDTIE
+264 SNTRYSDVNDTIE
-277 LTNKNGEDIVLNQLE
+277 LTNKNGDDISLNQLE

-304 LKLAKKQINILTNR
+304 LRLAKKQINILTNR

-342 FDRRCSTLDVRT
+342 FDRRCSILDINT
-354 MGIRNNM
+354 MGIRSNM
-361 YSSSYGIIKYFHNKL
+361 YSSSYGIVKYFHNKL

-394 VSTKGKSSNSFND
+394 ISTKGKTLNNSHD
-407 NIISKVFGYFSGE
+407 NIISKVFSYFSGE

>member
-1 MKKIYTGIDLGSHGI
+1 MKKIYTGIDLGSFSI

-41 KNGIVTDIEEA
+41 KNGLVTDIEEA
-52 KMYLVKAKKD
+52 SIYLKKAKKE
-62 VEEML
+62 VEDML

-80 SDIVFDIVE
+80 IDKDFDIVE
-89 GKVLVEA
+89 GKVNVEDENKMVSA
-96 DDKTIS
+96 T
-102 SNDINNVFQE
+102 DINNVFQD
-112 AVLGKVEENRELI
+112 AVLGKVNETKELI
-125 TITPILFQ
+125 TITPIFFQ
-133 VEDGEEDGGIVK
+133 VDDKEPVK
-145 DPKGMTGENLF
+145 DPKGMVGESLF

-162 SIPKANFRNVINLLK
+162 SIPKENFRNTVNLLK
-177 ACEIEVVDVTYGSIG
+177 NCGITPVDVTYGIMG

-197 RNPDF
+197 RNIDF
-202 DKSVSAIVN
+202 DKSVSAIIN

-228 KNEIIDSGSRLI
+228 KDEMIDSGSKLI
-240 DKDLAYVYN
+240 DKDLSYVYN
-249 LKRSQAKALKEKFAV
+249 LKRSQAKALKENFAV
-264 SNTRYSDINDTIE
+264 SNTRYSDVNDTIE
-277 LTNKNGEDIVLNQLE
+277 LTNKNGDDITLNQLE

-304 LKLAKKQINILTNR
+304 LRLAKKQINILTNR

-342 FDRRCSTLDVRT
+342 FDRRCSILDINT
-354 MGIRNNM
+354 MGIRSNM
-361 YSSSYGIIKYFHNKL
+361 YSSSYGIVKYFHNKL

-394 VSTKGKSSNSFND
+394 ISTKGKTLNNSHD
-407 NIISKVFGYFSGE
+407 NIISKVFSYFSGE